1 MSSDNTRQSAN
12 DRPTTGAAGG
22 AVVVANT
29 APNDDPAVIEVMR
42 QLSHSYPI
50 HWLVW
55 HNSDHR
61 LEQLLNS
68 HHKVFISVVNRWT
81 LALMTTH
88 FACYDNQLDVELR
101 DPRGRTPLM
110 LAVTL
115 GHYRA
120 ARHLLRHNANV
131 NIEDSLGF
139 NGNFVSNLIEFNG
152 YLLNLF
158 IISLF
163 NVLFTF
169 YAFNTLLV
177 LHEAVSSNDPEFI
190 REVLE
195 RRDWQR
201 YTSRVDGIPVLL
213 KKICDTPDFY
223 VEMKW
228 EFTSWV
234 PLVTRMCPSDTY
246 KIYKS
251 RSSVRIDT
259 TLVGFDQTSN
269 WQRGNRSYIFTGTE
283 NGAVFM
289 EVDHDNK
296 QVIVETMKM
305 MSADNE
311 DAIEMLTPSDELV
324 NARLTTPTSTTFIDT
339 DKIHFER
346 SKAGI
351 YGFRTDKSETINGHD
366 SKVFCAQNVEV
377 VTKTRTE
384 HLSAEDKE
392 RHNSAAA
399 NRLAPLQSLLG
410 MTEIEDKAPTPPP
423 LDSDAGIDQTVDQRN
438 RFNITAVQ

>member
-1 MSSDNTRQSAN
+1 
-12 DRPTTGAAGG
+12 
-22 AVVVANT
+22 
-29 APNDDPAVIEVMR
+29 
-42 QLSHSYPI
+42 
-50 HWLVW
+50 
-55 HNSDHR
+55 
-61 LEQLLNS
+61 
-68 HHKVFISVVNRWT
+68 
-81 LALMTTH
+81 
-88 FACYDNQLDVELR
+88 
-101 DPRGRTPLM
+101 M

-139 NGNFVSNLIEFNG
+139 N
-152 YLLNLF
+152 
-158 IISLF
+158 
-163 NVLFTF
+163 
-169 YAFNTLLV
+169 V

-311 DAIEMLTPSDELV
+311 DAIEMLKPSDELV

-351 YGFRTDKSETINGHD
+351 YGFRTDKSETINGHE